1 LFSGEQSLH
10 MAFAITR
17 FAAQVF
23 QGQSALND
31 TLEKPLLS
39 SLAVLTLSRPVS
51 DLNGEL
57 ILEFFGVFWIA
68 GDLAAGFF
76 SSQSEVEDHL
86 SNKSSEPRV

>member
-1 LFSGEQSLH
+1 MFSGDQSSH
-10 MAFAITR
+10 MTFAITQ

-23 QGQSALND
+23 QRQSALSD
-31 TLEKPLLS
+31 SLEKPLLS

-51 DLNGEL
+51 ELNGEL

-76 SSQSEVEDHL
+76 SSQSEVEEHL